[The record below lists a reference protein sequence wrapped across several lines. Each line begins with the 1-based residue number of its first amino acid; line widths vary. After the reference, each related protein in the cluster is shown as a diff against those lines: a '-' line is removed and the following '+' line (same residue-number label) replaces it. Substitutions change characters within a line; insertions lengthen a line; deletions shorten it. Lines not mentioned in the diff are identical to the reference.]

1 MLFDTRPSMEYRA
14 GDGVSRLEE
23 ARKRGLGLLD
33 QLPTESRVAVL
44 DSADAWPGL
53 ETAPQRVWCQNLS
66 QAQERIKGL
75 QLNPANA
82 PVTRRLEE
90 AYRLL
95 ADLAMNKDDLR
106 AGQLSRLIF
115 VFSDRT
121 RASWK
126 AGQTARLRDAA
137 ERVPASP
144 AGLEKARAQLPNLI
158 ELLGDLRKQPGI
170 DFPEQAF
177 LEDLDELKELLGR
190 ATPAGVSGPRAAELT
205 QGIDKVRR
213 QALRPGRFARPG
225 DGACSAERET
235 ARAPRTTFGF
245 MGRSCGRPST
255 TSCAA

>member
-1 MLFDTRPSMEYRA
+1 MLFDTRPSMEYCA

-23 ARKRGLGLLD
+23 ARKRGLELLD

-106 AGQLSRLIF
+106 AGQLPRLIF

-121 RASWK
+121 RAVVEGGANGSSARRRRAC
-126 AGQTARLRDAA
+126 AGKPRWTREGQGPVAQPHRAARRPAQAARD
-137 ERVPASP
+137 R
-144 AGLEKARAQLPNLI
+144 
-158 ELLGDLRKQPGI
+158 
-170 DFPEQAF
+170 FP
-177 LEDLDELKELLGR
+177 R
-190 ATPAGVSGPRAAELT
+190 TGVS
-205 QGIDKVRR
+205 
-213 QALRPGRFARPG
+213 
-225 DGACSAERET
+225 
-235 ARAPRTTFGF
+235 
-245 MGRSCGRPST
+245 
-255 TSCAA
+255 